1 MRLAMVSPFP
11 ETPNV
16 IRGGVEGVAHSLLVG
31 LRAIS
36 DIEVHVVAPSII
48 HPTGREERDG
58 MTIHWLTPSALPGFI
73 GYWSSFRHMVHRCLK
88 AIHPDIT
95 HFQGIGGWTLGYKAP
110 YVFTIHGIAERDIL
124 FQGGP
129 LLSLRRNTVA
139 FIERQGRKRS
149 PHTILISPYVAQE
162 LGNQLGGKQWYIDN
176 PVTDDFFKVQRTCK
190 ELRILY
196 VGRISE
202 RKNVLGLIQSFSQLL
217 RHQPSARLLLAGDA
231 DDPTYR
237 VRCTERVQ
245 ELDLDHHVQ
254 FLGNIDRPALLDEL
268 SRSTC
273 LILVSKQETAPMI
286 VMEAMAASVPVVA
299 SNICGLPYMI
309 EDGKTGYLVDPC
321 DEVQIVDR
329 LLKLLSSPAL
339 SAQMGEAA
347 REVAY
352 ERFHANVIAQKTHAV
367 YREALGL

>member
-1 MRLAMVSPFP
+1 MVSPFP
-11 ETPNV
+11 EDPKI
-16 IRGGVEGVAHSLLVG
+16 IRGGVESVAYCLTEG
-31 LRAIS
+31 LRSLSEFEIHLIS
-36 DIEVHVVAPSII
+36 PSSKHKPRIEQ
-48 HPTGREERDG
+48 RDG
-58 MTIHWLTPSALPGFI
+58 MTLHWLQADKLPGFVS
-73 GYWSSFRHMVHRCLK
+73 YWTTLRKAIHRCLSE
-88 AIHPDIT
+88 IQPDVT
-95 HFQGIGGWTLGYKAP
+95 HFQGIGGWTLGYNAP

-149 PHTILISPYVAQE
+149 PHTILISPYVAQA
-162 LGNQLGGKQWYIDN
+162 LGNQLGGTQWHIDN

-190 ELRILY
+190 DLRILY

-202 RKNVLGLIQSFSQLL
+202 RKNVIGLLQSFSKLL
-217 RHQPSARLLLAGDA
+217 RHELSAQLVLAGDA

-237 VRCTERVQ
+237 VRCTECVQ
-245 ELDLDHHVQ
+245 ELKLDHHVQ

-321 DEVQIVDR
+321 DEAQIVDR
-329 LLKLLSSPAL
+329 LLKLLSNPAL

-352 ERFHANVIAQKTHAV
+352 ERFHANVIAQKTLAV
-367 YREALGL
+367 YREALGQ